1 MAKRATYI
9 THPQRIYD
17 DPLRPQK
24 SDYVV
29 VIPQTTSD
37 AVVVEG
43 TNESLTD
50 RLIELGQGNLAV
62 RNSIVSGEDIVKT
75 SGSNVSVGN
84 LIATV
89 AQGFS
94 EKGNGVDIILTQ
106 KEYVTL
112 PKPGISDNYLILK
125 DDKTFEYSQYFYG
138 GRDFPSSPVEGQI
151 YFHDQ
156 LQQSYKYTNAQWAP
170 YPCVAIA
177 HFDAGQLDKIYPYNT
192 WWWDEV
198 VWEETESDIPAGM
211 EVSIYHDEPNNQ
223 DYLKVNKGC
232 VVDSGSFFTLD
243 TAIYKKVDASW
254 ERGSTKGSGD
264 GSYSNLVANIIPE
277 DITPEN
283 TQGFTFSTGSGSST
297 LLGSFNSALG
307 AGWVAKN
314 CPVSFMVEF
323 PTGTSKSINK
333 YSIAVQTGGLDFA
346 PKSWNLLG
354 SNDGS
359 TWELIHSVRGAG
371 FSGNLLELSFQP
383 TNVKLYTHIKL
394 VVLES
399 VNSNSI
405 TKFGTIKFYSSI
417 PELGV
422 FVITDGETTDVLTSI
437 YDGPSLP
444 NGYINYHRI
453 GTICVDSTGTL
464 FGNYPKVTFS
474 KDIAANYRTVRE
486 SLDKKAD
493 SSLDNISSRAISYI
507 GSLVSLDY
515 ERRVTRSINA
525 VYRADFA
532 GVIKF
537 VNFQG
542 GEATIYASPDRNL
555 VATKNQYCLQEINNS
570 SNKYCLTVSVDKGD
584 YYAVYSNATDTKCVF
599 ILVKGS
605 GI

>member
-37 AVVVEG
+37 AVLIEG
-43 TNESLTD
+43 TGLTLTD
-50 RLIELGQGNLAV
+50 RLNELGLTISV
-62 RNSIVSGEDIVKT
+62 RNTLISGEDIVKV
-75 SGSNVSVGN
+75 SGSIISAGNFILSV
-84 LIATV
+84 AK
-89 AQGFS
+89 GFT
-94 EKGNGVDIILTQ
+94 EKGTGLDVVVIKDNYDTVKTPAIN
-106 KEYVTL
+106 
-112 PKPGISDNYLILK
+112 DNYLLVK
-125 DDKTFEYSQYFYG
+125 EDGSFEYSQYFSG

-156 LQQSYKYTNAQWAP
+156 LQQSYKYTNAQWTP

-211 EVSIYHDEPNNQ
+211 EVSIYHDEPNNL

-232 VVDSGSFFTLD
+232 VVDRGYFFTLD
-243 TAIYKKVDASW
+243 TAIYKKVDTSW

-277 DITPEN
+277 DITSEN
-283 TQGFTFSTGSGSST
+283 TQGFTFSSSQGSNT

-307 AGWVAKN
+307 TGWVSN
-314 CPVSFMVEF
+314 SCPASFMVDF

-333 YSIAVQTGGLDFA
+333 YSIAVQTDGLDFA

-354 SNDGS
+354 SNDGF

-453 GTICVDSTGTL
+453 GTICVDSTGAL

-474 KDIAANYRTVRE
+474 KDIAANYRTIRE

-493 SSLDNISSRAISYI
+493 SSLDNISNNAISYI
-507 GSLVSLDY
+507 ASLVSLDY
-515 ERRVTRSINA
+515 ANSILKSTSV
-525 VYRADFA
+525 VYKADTA
-532 GVIKF
+532 GVVKF

-542 GEATIYASPDRNL
+542 GEATVYASPNRDL
-555 VATKNQYCLQEINNS
+555 VDNKNQSCLQEINNS
-570 SNKYCLTVSVDKGD
+570 SNKYCLTVPLDKDD
-584 YYAVYSNATDTKCVF
+584 YYAVYSNATDIKCVF
-599 ILVKGS
+599 IPVKGS

>member
-37 AVVVEG
+37 AVIIEG
-43 TNESLTD
+43 TELTLTD
-50 RLIELGQGNLAV
+50 RLNELGLTISV
-62 RNSIVSGEDIVKT
+62 RNTLISGEDIVKV
-75 SGSNVSVGN
+75 SGSIISAGNFILSV
-84 LIATV
+84 AK
-89 AQGFS
+89 GFT
-94 EKGNGVDIILTQ
+94 EKGTGLDVVVIKDNYDTVKTPAIN
-106 KEYVTL
+106 
-112 PKPGISDNYLILK
+112 DNYLLVK
-125 DDKTFEYSQYFYG
+125 EDGSFEYSQYFSG

-156 LQQSYKYTNAQWAP
+156 LQQSYKYTNAQWTP

-211 EVSIYHDEPNNQ
+211 EVSIYHDEPNNL

-232 VVDSGSFFTLD
+232 VVDSGYFFTLD
-243 TAIYKKVDASW
+243 TAIYKKVDTSW

-264 GSYSNLVANIIPE
+264 GSYSNLVANIIP
-277 DITPEN
+277 DGITSEN
-283 TQGFTFSTGSGSST
+283 TQGFTFSSSQGSNT

-307 AGWVAKN
+307 TGWVAN
-314 CPVSFMVEF
+314 SCPASFTVNF

-333 YSIAVQTGGLDFA
+333 YSIAVQTDGLDFA

-354 SNDGS
+354 SNDGF

-444 NGYINYHRI
+444 NGYVNYHRI

-493 SSLDNISSRAISYI
+493 SSLDNLSNNAISYI
-507 GSLVSLDY
+507 TSLVSLDY
-515 ERRVTRSINA
+515 ANSILKSTSV
-525 VYRADFA
+525 VYKADTA
-532 GVIKF
+532 GVVKF

-542 GEATIYASPDRNL
+542 GEATVYASPNRDL
-555 VATKNQYCLQEINNS
+555 VDNKNQSCLQEINNS
-570 SNKYCLTVSVDKGD
+570 SNKYCLTVPLDKDD

-599 ILVKGS
+599 IPVKGS

>member
-37 AVVVEG
+37 AVIIEG
-43 TNESLTD
+43 TGITLTD
-50 RLIELGQGNLAV
+50 RLNELGLTISV
-62 RNSIVSGEDIVKT
+62 RNTLISGEDIVKV
-75 SGSNVSVGN
+75 SGSIISAGNFILSV
-84 LIATV
+84 AK
-89 AQGFS
+89 GFT
-94 EKGNGVDIILTQ
+94 EKGTGLDVVVIKDNYDTVKTPAIN
-106 KEYVTL
+106 
-112 PKPGISDNYLILK
+112 DNYLLVK
-125 DDKTFEYSQYFYG
+125 EDGSFEYSQYFSG
-138 GRDFPSSPVEGQI
+138 GRDFPLNPVSGQI

-156 LQQSYKYTNAQWAP
+156 LQQSYKYTNAQWTP

-243 TAIYKKVDASW
+243 TAIYKKVDTSW

-277 DITPEN
+277 DITLEN
-283 TQGFTFSTGSGSST
+283 TQGFTFSSSQGSST

-307 AGWVAKN
+307 TGWVAN
-314 CPVSFMVEF
+314 SCPASFTVDF

-354 SNDGS
+354 SNDGF

-371 FSGNLLELSFQP
+371 FSGNLLDISFQP

-453 GTICVDSTGTL
+453 GTICVGSTGTL

-474 KDIAANYRTVRE
+474 KDIAANYRTIRE

-493 SSLDNISSRAISYI
+493 SSLDNISNNAISYI
-507 GSLVSLDY
+507 TSLVSLDY
-515 ERRVTRSINA
+515 ANSISKSTSV
-525 VYRADFA
+525 VYKADTA
-532 GVIKF
+532 GVVKF

-542 GEATIYASPDRNL
+542 GEATVYASPNRDL
-555 VATKNQYCLQEINNS
+555 VDNKNQSCLQEINNS
-570 SNKYCLTVSVDKGD
+570 SNKYCLTVPLDKDD
-584 YYAVYSNATDTKCVF
+584 YYAVYSNVVDTKCVF
-599 ILVKGS
+599 IPVKGN

>member
-37 AVVVEG
+37 AVIIEG
-43 TNESLTD
+43 TGLTLTD
-50 RLIELGQGNLAV
+50 RLNELGLHISV
-62 RNSIVSGEDIVKT
+62 RNTLISGEDIVKV
-75 SGSNVSVGN
+75 SGNIISAGNFILSV
-84 LIATV
+84 AK
-89 AQGFS
+89 GFT
-94 EKGNGVDIILTQ
+94 EKGTGLDVVVIKDNYDTVKTPAIN
-106 KEYVTL
+106 
-112 PKPGISDNYLILK
+112 DNYLLVK
-125 DDKTFEYSQYFYG
+125 EDGSFEYSQYFSG

-156 LQQSYKYTNAQWAP
+156 LQQSYKYTNAQWTP

-211 EVSIYHDEPNNQ
+211 EVSIYHDEPNNL

-232 VVDSGSFFTLD
+232 VVDSGYFFTLD

-277 DITPEN
+277 DITSEN
-283 TQGFTFSTGSGSST
+283 TQGFTFSSSQGSNT

-307 AGWVAKN
+307 TGWVAN
-314 CPVSFMVEF
+314 SCPASFTVDF

-354 SNDGS
+354 SNDGF

-474 KDIAANYRTVRE
+474 KDIAANYRTIRE

-493 SSLDNISSRAISYI
+493 SSLDNISNNAISYI
-507 GSLVSLDY
+507 ASLVSLDY
-515 ERRVTRSINA
+515 ANSIVKSTSV
-525 VYRADFA
+525 VYKADTA
-532 GVIKF
+532 GVVKF
-537 VNFQG
+537 INFQG
-542 GEATIYASPDRNL
+542 GEATVYASPNRDL
-555 VATKNQYCLQEINNS
+555 VDNKNQSCLQEINNS
-570 SNKYCLTVSVDKGD
+570 SNKYCLTVPLDKDD
-584 YYAVYSNATDTKCVF
+584 YYAVYSNATDTKCAF
-599 ILVKGS
+599 IPVKGS

>member
-37 AVVVEG
+37 AVIIEG
-43 TNESLTD
+43 TGLTLTD
-50 RLIELGQGNLAV
+50 RLNELGLTISV
-62 RNSIVSGEDIVKT
+62 RNTPISGEDIVKV
-75 SGSNVSVGN
+75 SGSIISAGNFILSV
-84 LIATV
+84 AK
-89 AQGFS
+89 GFT
-94 EKGNGVDIILTQ
+94 EKGTGLDVVVIKDNYDTVKTPAIN
-106 KEYVTL
+106 
-112 PKPGISDNYLILK
+112 DNYLLVK
-125 DDKTFEYSQYFYG
+125 EDGSFEYSQYFSG

-156 LQQSYKYTNAQWAP
+156 LQQSYKYTNAQWTP

-211 EVSIYHDEPNNQ
+211 EVSIYHDEPNNL

-232 VVDSGSFFTLD
+232 VVDRGYFFTLD

-264 GSYSNLVANIIPE
+264 GSYSNLVANIIP
-277 DITPEN
+277 DGITSEN
-283 TQGFTFSTGSGSST
+283 TQGFIFSSSQGSNT

-307 AGWVAKN
+307 TGWVAN
-314 CPVSFMVEF
+314 SCPASFTVNF

-333 YSIAVQTGGLDFA
+333 YSIAVQTDGLDFA

-354 SNDGS
+354 SNDGF

-493 SSLDNISSRAISYI
+493 SSLDNISNNAISYI
-507 GSLVSLDY
+507 ASLVSLDY
-515 ERRVTRSINA
+515 ANSILKSTSV
-525 VYRADFA
+525 VYKADTA
-532 GVIKF
+532 GVVKF

-542 GEATIYASPDRNL
+542 GEATVYASPNRDL
-555 VATKNQYCLQEINNS
+555 VDNKNQSCLQEINNS
-570 SNKYCLTVSVDKGD
+570 SNKYCLTVPLDKDD

-599 ILVKGS
+599 IPVKGS

>member
-37 AVVVEG
+37 AVIIEG
-43 TNESLTD
+43 TELTLTD
-50 RLIELGQGNLAV
+50 RLNELGLTISV
-62 RNSIVSGEDIVKT
+62 RNTLISGEDIVKV
-75 SGSNVSVGN
+75 SGSTISAGNFILSV
-84 LIATV
+84 AK
-89 AQGFS
+89 GFT
-94 EKGNGVDIILTQ
+94 EKGTGLDVVVIKDNYDTVKTPAIN
-106 KEYVTL
+106 
-112 PKPGISDNYLILK
+112 DNYLLVK
-125 DDKTFEYSQYFYG
+125 EDGSFEYSQYFSG

-156 LQQSYKYTNAQWAP
+156 LQQSYKYTNAQWTP

-232 VVDSGSFFTLD
+232 VVDSGYFFTLD

-264 GSYSNLVANIIPE
+264 GSYSNLVANIIP
-277 DITPEN
+277 DGITSEN
-283 TQGFTFSTGSGSST
+283 TQGFTFSSSQGSNT

-307 AGWVAKN
+307 TGWVAN
-314 CPVSFMVEF
+314 SCPASFTVNF

-333 YSIAVQTGGLDFA
+333 YSIAVQTDGLDFA

-354 SNDGS
+354 SNDGF

-371 FSGNLLELSFQP
+371 FSGNSLELSFQP

-493 SSLDNISSRAISYI
+493 SSLDNISNNAISYI
-507 GSLVSLDY
+507 ASLVSLDY
-515 ERRVTRSINA
+515 ANSILKSTSV
-525 VYRADFA
+525 VYKADTA
-532 GVIKF
+532 GVVKF

-542 GEATIYASPDRNL
+542 GEATVYAGPNRDL
-555 VATKNQYCLQEINNS
+555 VDNKNQSCLQEINNS
-570 SNKYCLTVSVDKGD
+570 SNKYCLTVPLDKDD

-599 ILVKGS
+599 IPVKGS

>member
-37 AVVVEG
+37 AVIIEG
-43 TNESLTD
+43 TGLTLTD
-50 RLIELGQGNLAV
+50 RLNELGLTISV
-62 RNSIVSGEDIVKT
+62 RNTLISGEDIVKV
-75 SGSNVSVGN
+75 SGNIISAGNFILSV
-84 LIATV
+84 AK
-89 AQGFS
+89 GFT
-94 EKGNGVDIILTQ
+94 EKGTGLDVVVIKDNYDTVKTPAIN
-106 KEYVTL
+106 
-112 PKPGISDNYLILK
+112 DNYLLVK
-125 DDKTFEYSQYFYG
+125 EDGSFEYSQYFSG

-156 LQQSYKYTNAQWAP
+156 LQQSYKYTNAQWTP

-211 EVSIYHDEPNNQ
+211 EVSIYHDEPNNL

-243 TAIYKKVDASW
+243 TAIYKKVDTSW

-264 GSYSNLVANIIPE
+264 GSYSNLVANIIP
-277 DITPEN
+277 DGITSEN
-283 TQGFTFSTGSGSST
+283 TQGFTFSSSQGSNT

-307 AGWVAKN
+307 TGWVAN
-314 CPVSFMVEF
+314 SCPASFTVNF

-333 YSIAVQTGGLDFA
+333 YSIAVQTDGLDFA

-354 SNDGS
+354 SNDGF

-371 FSGNLLELSFQP
+371 FSGNSLELSFQP

-493 SSLDNISSRAISYI
+493 SSLDNLSNNAISYI
-507 GSLVSLDY
+507 TSLVSLDY
-515 ERRVTRSINA
+515 ANSILKSTSV
-525 VYRADFA
+525 VYKADTA
-532 GVIKF
+532 GVVKF

-542 GEATIYASPDRNL
+542 GEATVYASPNRDL
-555 VATKNQYCLQEINNS
+555 VDTKNQSCLQEINNS
-570 SNKYCLTVSVDKGD
+570 SNKYCLTVPLDKDD

-599 ILVKGS
+599 IPVKGS

>member
-37 AVVVEG
+37 AVIIEG
-43 TNESLTD
+43 TGLTLTD
-50 RLIELGQGNLAV
+50 RLNELGLTISV
-62 RNSIVSGEDIVKT
+62 RNTVISGEDVVKVSGSIISAGNFILSVAKGFTEKGTGLDVVVIKDNYDTVKT
-75 SGSNVSVGN
+75 PAIN
-84 LIATV
+84 
-89 AQGFS
+89 
-94 EKGNGVDIILTQ
+94 
-106 KEYVTL
+106 
-112 PKPGISDNYLILK
+112 DNYLLVK
-125 DDKTFEYSQYFYG
+125 EDGSFEYSQYFSG

-156 LQQSYKYTNAQWAP
+156 LQQSYKYTNAQWTP

-211 EVSIYHDEPNNQ
+211 EVSIYHDEPNNL

-243 TAIYKKVDASW
+243 AAIYKKVDASW

-264 GSYSNLVANIIPE
+264 GSYSNLVANIIP
-277 DITPEN
+277 DGITSEN
-283 TQGFTFSTGSGSST
+283 TQGFTFSSSQGSNT

-307 AGWVAKN
+307 TGWVAN
-314 CPVSFMVEF
+314 SCPASFTVDF

-333 YSIAVQTGGLDFA
+333 YSIAVQTDGLNFA

-354 SNDGS
+354 SNDGF

-493 SSLDNISSRAISYI
+493 SSLDNISNNAISYI
-507 GSLVSLDY
+507 ASLVSLDY
-515 ERRVTRSINA
+515 ANSILKSTSV
-525 VYRADFA
+525 VYKADTA
-532 GVIKF
+532 GVVKF

-542 GEATIYASPDRNL
+542 GEATVYASPNRDL
-555 VATKNQYCLQEINNS
+555 VDTKNQSCLQEINNS
-570 SNKYCLTVSVDKGD
+570 SNKYCLTVPLDKDD

-599 ILVKGS
+599 IPVKGS

>member
-37 AVVVEG
+37 AVIIEG
-43 TNESLTD
+43 TELTLTD
-50 RLIELGQGNLAV
+50 RLNELGLTISV
-62 RNSIVSGEDIVKT
+62 RNTLISGEDIVKV
-75 SGSNVSVGN
+75 SGSIISAGNFILSV
-84 LIATV
+84 AK
-89 AQGFS
+89 GFT
-94 EKGNGVDIILTQ
+94 EKGTGLDVVVIKDNYDTVKTPAIN
-106 KEYVTL
+106 
-112 PKPGISDNYLILK
+112 DNYLLVK
-125 DDKTFEYSQYFYG
+125 EDGSFEYSQYFSG

-156 LQQSYKYTNAQWAP
+156 LQQSYKYTNAQWTP

-211 EVSIYHDEPNNQ
+211 EVSIYHDEPNNL

-232 VVDSGSFFTLD
+232 VVDSGYFFTLD

-264 GSYSNLVANIIPE
+264 GSYSNLVANIIP
-277 DITPEN
+277 DGITSEN
-283 TQGFTFSTGSGSST
+283 TQGFTFSSSQGSNT
-297 LLGSFNSALG
+297 LLGPFNSALG
-307 AGWVAKN
+307 TGWVAN
-314 CPVSFMVEF
+314 SCPASFTVNF

-333 YSIAVQTGGLDFA
+333 YSIAVQTDGLDCA

-354 SNDGS
+354 SNDGF

-444 NGYINYHRI
+444 NGYVNYHRI

-493 SSLDNISSRAISYI
+493 SSLDNLSNNAISYI
-507 GSLVSLDY
+507 TSLVSLDY
-515 ERRVTRSINA
+515 ANSILKSTSV
-525 VYRADFA
+525 VYKADTA
-532 GVIKF
+532 GVVKF

-542 GEATIYASPDRNL
+542 GEATVYASPNRDL
-555 VATKNQYCLQEINNS
+555 VDNKNQSCLQEINNS
-570 SNKYCLTVSVDKGD
+570 SNKYCLTVPLDKDD
-584 YYAVYSNATDTKCVF
+584 YYAVYSNATDAKCVF
-599 ILVKGS
+599 IPVKGS

>member
-37 AVVVEG
+37 AVIIEG
-43 TNESLTD
+43 TELTLTD
-50 RLIELGQGNLAV
+50 RLNELGLTISV
-62 RNSIVSGEDIVKT
+62 RNTLISGEDIVKV
-75 SGSNVSVGN
+75 SGSIISAGNFILSV
-84 LIATV
+84 AK
-89 AQGFS
+89 GFT
-94 EKGNGVDIILTQ
+94 EKGTGLDVVVIKDNYDTVKTPAIN
-106 KEYVTL
+106 
-112 PKPGISDNYLILK
+112 DNYLLVK
-125 DDKTFEYSQYFYG
+125 EDGSFEYSQYFSG

-156 LQQSYKYTNAQWAP
+156 LQQSYKYTNAQWTP

-211 EVSIYHDEPNNQ
+211 EVSIYHDEPNNL

-232 VVDSGSFFTLD
+232 VVDSGYFFTLD

-264 GSYSNLVANIIPE
+264 GSYSNLVANIIP
-277 DITPEN
+277 DGITSEN
-283 TQGFTFSTGSGSST
+283 TQGFTFSSSQGSNT

-307 AGWVAKN
+307 TGWVAN
-314 CPVSFMVEF
+314 SCPASFTVNF

-333 YSIAVQTGGLDFA
+333 YSIAVQTDGLDCA

-354 SNDGS
+354 SNDGF

-444 NGYINYHRI
+444 NGYVNYHRI

-493 SSLDNISSRAISYI
+493 SSLDNLSNNAISYI
-507 GSLVSLDY
+507 TSLVSLDY
-515 ERRVTRSINA
+515 ANSILKSTSV
-525 VYRADFA
+525 VYKADTA
-532 GVIKF
+532 GVVKF

-542 GEATIYASPDRNL
+542 GEATVYASPNRDL
-555 VATKNQYCLQEINNS
+555 VDNKNQSCLQEINNS
-570 SNKYCLTVSVDKGD
+570 SNKYCLTVPLDKDD
-584 YYAVYSNATDTKCVF
+584 YYAVYSNATDAKCVF
-599 ILVKGS
+599 IPVKGS

>member
-37 AVVVEG
+37 AVIIEG
-43 TNESLTD
+43 TGLTLTD
-50 RLIELGQGNLAV
+50 RLNELGLTISV
-62 RNSIVSGEDIVKT
+62 RNTVISGEDVVKVSGSIISAGNFILSVAKGFTEKGTGLDVVVIKDNYDTVKT
-75 SGSNVSVGN
+75 PAIN
-84 LIATV
+84 
-89 AQGFS
+89 
-94 EKGNGVDIILTQ
+94 
-106 KEYVTL
+106 
-112 PKPGISDNYLILK
+112 DNYLLVK
-125 DDKTFEYSQYFYG
+125 EDGSFEYSQYFSG

-156 LQQSYKYTNAQWAP
+156 LQQSYKYTNAQWTP

-211 EVSIYHDEPNNQ
+211 EVSIYHDEPNNL

-264 GSYSNLVANIIPE
+264 GSYSNLVANIIP
-277 DITPEN
+277 DGITSEN
-283 TQGFTFSTGSGSST
+283 TQGFTFSSSQGSNT

-307 AGWVAKN
+307 TGWVAN
-314 CPVSFMVEF
+314 SCPASFTVDF

-333 YSIAVQTGGLDFA
+333 YSIAVQTDGLNFA

-354 SNDGS
+354 SNDGF

-493 SSLDNISSRAISYI
+493 SSLDNISNNAISYI
-507 GSLVSLDY
+507 ASLVSLDY
-515 ERRVTRSINA
+515 ANSIVKSTSV
-525 VYRADFA
+525 VYKADTA
-532 GVIKF
+532 GVVKF

-542 GEATIYASPDRNL
+542 GESTVYASPNRDL
-555 VATKNQYCLQEINNS
+555 VDNKNQSCLQEINNS
-570 SNKYCLTVSVDKGD
+570 SNKYCLTVPLDKGD

-599 ILVKGS
+599 IPVKGS

>member
-37 AVVVEG
+37 AVIIEG
-43 TNESLTD
+43 TELTLTD
-50 RLIELGQGNLAV
+50 RLNELGLTISV
-62 RNSIVSGEDIVKT
+62 RNTLISGEDIVKV
-75 SGSNVSVGN
+75 SGSIISAGNFILSV
-84 LIATV
+84 AK
-89 AQGFS
+89 GFT
-94 EKGNGVDIILTQ
+94 EKGTGLDVVVIKDNYDTVKTPAIN
-106 KEYVTL
+106 
-112 PKPGISDNYLILK
+112 DNYLLVK
-125 DDKTFEYSQYFYG
+125 EDGSFEYSQYFSG

-156 LQQSYKYTNAQWAP
+156 LQQSYKYTNAQWTP

-211 EVSIYHDEPNNQ
+211 EVSIYHDEPNNL

-232 VVDSGSFFTLD
+232 VVDRGYFFTLD

-277 DITPEN
+277 DITSEN
-283 TQGFTFSTGSGSST
+283 TQGFTFSSSQGSNT

-307 AGWVAKN
+307 TGWVAN
-314 CPVSFMVEF
+314 SCPASFTVNF

-333 YSIAVQTGGLDFA
+333 YSIAVQTDGLDFA

-354 SNDGS
+354 SNDGF

-493 SSLDNISSRAISYI
+493 SSLDNISNNAISYI
-507 GSLVSLDY
+507 TSLVSLDY
-515 ERRVTRSINA
+515 ANSILKSTSV
-525 VYRADFA
+525 VYKADTA
-532 GVIKF
+532 GVVKF

-542 GEATIYASPDRNL
+542 GEATVYASPNRDL
-555 VATKNQYCLQEINNS
+555 VDTKNQSCLQEINNS
-570 SNKYCLTVSVDKGD
+570 SNKYCLTVPLDKDD

-599 ILVKGS
+599 IPVKGS

>member
-37 AVVVEG
+37 AVIIEG
-43 TNESLTD
+43 TELTLTD
-50 RLIELGQGNLAV
+50 RLNELGLTISV
-62 RNSIVSGEDIVKT
+62 RNTLISGEDIVKV
-75 SGSNVSVGN
+75 SGSIISAGNFILSV
-84 LIATV
+84 AK
-89 AQGFS
+89 GFT
-94 EKGNGVDIILTQ
+94 EKGTGLDVVVIKDNYDTVKTPAIN
-106 KEYVTL
+106 
-112 PKPGISDNYLILK
+112 DNYLLVK
-125 DDKTFEYSQYFYG
+125 EDGSFEYSQYFSG

-156 LQQSYKYTNAQWAP
+156 LQQSYKYTNAQWTP

-211 EVSIYHDEPNNQ
+211 EVSIYHDEPNNL

-232 VVDSGSFFTLD
+232 VVDSGYFFTLD
-243 TAIYKKVDASW
+243 TAIYKKVDTSW

-264 GSYSNLVANIIPE
+264 GSYSNLVANIIP
-277 DITPEN
+277 DGITSEN
-283 TQGFTFSTGSGSST
+283 TQGFTFSSSQGSNT

-307 AGWVAKN
+307 TGWVAN
-314 CPVSFMVEF
+314 SCPASFTVNF

-333 YSIAVQTGGLDFA
+333 YSIAVQTDGLDFA

-354 SNDGS
+354 SHDGS

-444 NGYINYHRI
+444 NGYVNYHRI

-493 SSLDNISSRAISYI
+493 SSLDNLSNNAISYI
-507 GSLVSLDY
+507 TSLVSLDY
-515 ERRVTRSINA
+515 ANSILKSTSV
-525 VYRADFA
+525 VYKADTA
-532 GVIKF
+532 GVVKF

-542 GEATIYASPDRNL
+542 GEATVYASPNRDL
-555 VATKNQYCLQEINNS
+555 VDNKNQSCLQEINNS
-570 SNKYCLTVSVDKGD
+570 SNKYCLTVPLDKDD

-599 ILVKGS
+599 IPVKGS

>member
-17 DPLRPQK
+17 DPLHPQK

-43 TNESLTD
+43 TGITLTD
-50 RLIELGQGNLAV
+50 RLNELGLAISV
-62 RNSIVSGEDIVKT
+62 RNTLISGEDIVKV
-75 SGSNVSVGN
+75 SGSIISAGNFILSV
-84 LIATV
+84 AK
-89 AQGFS
+89 GFT
-94 EKGNGVDIILTQ
+94 EKGTGLDVVVIKDNYDTVKTPAIN
-106 KEYVTL
+106 
-112 PKPGISDNYLILK
+112 DNYLLVK
-125 DDKTFEYSQYFYG
+125 EDGSFEYSQYFSG

-156 LQQSYKYTNAQWAP
+156 LQQSYKYTNAQWTP

-211 EVSIYHDEPNNQ
+211 EVSIYHDEPNNL

-277 DITPEN
+277 DITSEN
-283 TQGFTFSTGSGSST
+283 TQGFTFSSSQGSNT

-307 AGWVAKN
+307 TGWVAN
-314 CPVSFMVEF
+314 SCPASFTVDF

-515 ERRVTRSINA
+515 ANPISKSTNV

-555 VATKNQYCLQEINNS
+555 VDNKNQSCLQEINNS
-570 SNKYCLTVSVDKGD
+570 SNKYCLTVPLDKDD
-584 YYAVYSNATDTKCVF
+584 YYAVYSNATDTKCAF
-599 ILVKGS
+599 IPVKGS